1 MRTRRKTWGHNR
13 GRFLIL
19 ESRYLRELAAY
30 HPTSV
35 VSEDDLPLG
44 GDLSEKKN
52 NWFSLAFFFDSTL
65 AQNKKNSQKKV
76 RRGRDKKSNAHTGF
90 SLPGF
95 KSRETVSFEAKSRGG
110 RANLA

>member
-1 MRTRRKTWGHNR
+1 MHIYCVGASFKSSKSKEVRTRRKTWGHNR

-30 HPTSV
+30 HPASV

-52 NWFSLAFFFDSTL
+52 N
-65 AQNKKNSQKKV
+65 
-76 RRGRDKKSNAHTGF
+76 
-90 SLPGF
+90 
-95 KSRETVSFEAKSRGG
+95 
-110 RANLA
+110 